1 MECLTAHHWMYE
13 LNALSLEILSL
24 IQNDNN
30 LQKEFR
36 LECSGQLPDLF
47 VQSHRII
54 WGYLFIC
61 FLSTCINR
69 QEICPDCILSV
80 KIFFPTNAFCLTTCR
95 FFCEQFIKEQNVKW
109 MWLCGWSYVKVS
121 RYCSMGCLH
130 ELFWFGFG
138 LHTLKPPELQVQ
150 TNQQN
155 PLQTS
160 LFFLASCWNHRKHSA
175 FISENKKAWLTPN
188 FLPALWH
195 F

>member
-95 FFCEQFIKEQNVKW
+95 FFCEQFIKEKMSNECDFVAEVVWKSAGIVQWDVCTNCFG
-109 MWLCGWSYVKVS
+109 LGLACIHWSLLSYRFKQIS
-121 RYCSMGCLH
+121 KTHFRPPY
-130 ELFWFGFG
+130 LFW
-138 LHTLKPPELQVQ
+138 LHAET
-150 TNQQN
+150 T
-155 PLQTS
+155 
-160 LFFLASCWNHRKHSA
+160 
-175 FISENKKAWLTPN
+175 ENTQL
-188 FLPALWH
+188 L
-195 F
+195 

>member
-61 FLSTCINR
+61 FLSTCTNR

-95 FFCEQFIKEQNVKW
+95 FFVNNSSRKKCQMNVTLWLKLCESQQVLFNGMSARTVLVW
-109 MWLCGWSYVKVS
+109 VWLAYIEASWATGSNKSAKPTSDLPIYS
-121 RYCSMGCLH
+121 
-130 ELFWFGFG
+130 GFM
-138 LHTLKPPELQVQ
+138 L
-150 TNQQN
+150 
-155 PLQTS
+155 
-160 LFFLASCWNHRKHSA
+160 NHRKHSA